1 MPQDYK
7 EEIDAKRE
15 ILARQITDLH
25 FERHPDLDKKYG
37 AIGRI
42 KCHEDAKYHL
52 SYLAEAVGNAQP
64 ELFADYIL
72 WAKFML
78 QGRGVPASDLFENL
92 KVMRE
97 IVSESLSDDVASLTT
112 KCIDAGIEQL
122 EVARRA
128 NIRTNI
134 EVDLPSRITQENPL
148 HELATRYLNALL
160 QGDRQ
165 AASSMILDAV
175 QHGAS
180 VKDIYL
186 HVFQPSQ
193 HEVGRLWQINQLSVA
208 QEHYCTA
215 ATQLIMSQLYPH
227 IFSTEKNGKSMV
239 ATCVSGD
246 MHEIG
251 IRMISDFF
259 EMEGWDTF
267 YLGANVP
274 ADSVVRS
281 IKERKADLLAVSA
294 TMTFHVNAVRK
305 MIEAIRKDD
314 QVKSTIVIVGGY
326 PFNIAPSLWQEIGA
340 DGQATDAEAAVQ
352 LAHKLSS
359 RS

>member
-1 MPQDYK
+1 MPHEMKQ
-7 EEIDAKRE
+7 EIDRKKDELAKK
-15 ILARQITDLH
+15 ITALH
-25 FERHPDLDKKYG
+25 FERHPELDQKYG
-37 AIGRI
+37 PIGRV
-42 KCHEDAKYHL
+42 KCNEDAKYHL

-92 KVMRE
+92 KVIRE
-97 IVSESLSDDVASLTT
+97 ITTQHLSVKTSEVAVR
-112 KCIDAGIEQL
+112 CIDAGIEQL

-128 NIRTNI
+128 TNKTNI
-134 EVDLPSRITQENPL
+134 EVDLPCRITQDNPL
-148 HELATRYLNALL
+148 CGLAADYLNALL
-160 QGDRQ
+160 RGDRQ
-165 AASSMILDAV
+165 AASKMILDAV
-175 QHGAS
+175 QSGTAI
-180 VKDIYL
+180 KDLYL

-193 HEVGRLWQINQLSVA
+193 HEVGRLWQINQLTVA

-215 ATQLIMSQLYPH
+215 ATQLIMSQLYPY
-227 IFSTEKNGKSMV
+227 IFSTEKSGRSMV

-274 ADSVVRS
+274 VDSVVKS
-281 IKERKADLLAVSA
+281 IKDRKAQLLAVSA
-294 TMTFHVNAVRK
+294 TMTFHINAVRK
-305 MIEAIRKDD
+305 LIDAVRVDAAI
-314 QVKSTIVIVGGY
+314 SNILIIVGGY
-326 PFNIAPSLWQEIGA
+326 PFNIAPTLWQEIGA
-340 DGQATDAEAAVQ
+340 DGQATDAEQALQ
-352 LAHKLSS
+352 LAQSLIN
-359 RS
+359 R